1 MYLTSRTLRLLAAA
15 FLLLCGLPSCSSSKK
30 KENWV
35 HGFEPKTTALL
46 QDGVAHPPKAV
57 PLAVKRALW
66 AGNRIVGKPYRRG
79 GGHKNFEDTGYDCSG
94 TVSYVLNKAGLLKAP
109 ETSGWFRNFGV
120 PGKGKHITVYAKSGH
135 VFIDIAGLRL
145 DTGYNAR
152 RGQGPRWSSKPRP
165 LAGFVARH
173 PAGL

>member
-1 MYLTSRTLRLLAAA
+1 MSSTPTRMRRLAAVLLLLAVA
-15 FLLLCGLPSCSSSKK
+15 PSCSSGK

-46 QDGVAHPPKAV
+46 LDGVAHPPKAV
-57 PLAVKRALW
+57 PLPVKRALW

-79 GGHKNFEDTGYDCSG
+79 GGHKHFEDTGYDCSG

-109 ETSGWFRNFGV
+109 ETSGWFRNFGL
-120 PGKGKHITVYAKSGH
+120 PGRGKHITVYAKSGH

-173 PAGL
+173 PPGL

>member
-1 MYLTSRTLRLLAAA
+1 MCLTSRTLRQLSAA
-15 FLLLCGLPSCSSSKK
+15 FLLLSSLPACSSSKK

-57 PLAVKRALW
+57 PLPVKQALW

-79 GGHKNFEDTGYDCSG
+79 GGHKHFEDSGYDCSG
-94 TVSYVLNKAGLLKAP
+94 CVSYVLHKAGLLAKP
-109 ETSGWFRNFGV
+109 DTSGGFRNFGV

-173 PAGL
+173 PPGL